1 MKHFAKTRTAT
12 VGLATMSALVLAS
25 GVAYAFWSTTGSGTG
40 AAASGSSLG
49 LTLTAGT
56 VSTNVLYP
64 TATGDVVVVIS
75 NPNPFAVSVDSLTLP
90 TTAATAYTNAGLT
103 TLNAACNTGGTGVT
117 WNYTSKSLTGVIVA
131 KKTGGVDGTLTLTL
145 TNGAAMS
152 NASDNSCQS
161 SFFKMP
167 NVLTAPGSSSAGT
180 PVASIT
186 Q

>member
-1 MKHFAKTRTAT
+1 MKHFTMTRTAT
-12 VGLATMSALVLAS
+12 VGVTTATALVLAG

-56 VSTNVLYP
+56 ASSNVLYP

-75 NPNPFAVSVDSLTLP
+75 NPNGFAVSVDALTLP
-90 TTAATAYTNAGLT
+90 ATAATAYTNAGLT
-103 TLNAACNTGGTGVT
+103 TLNAACNTGGTGVS
-117 WNYTSKSLTGVIVA
+117 WNYASKSLTGVIVA
-131 KKTGGVDGTLTLTL
+131 KKSGAVDGTLTLTL
-145 TNGAAMS
+145 TNAAVMS
-152 NASDNSCQS
+152 NASDSSCQN
-161 SFFKMP
+161 SFFKLP